1 VIGPGYP
8 SGVSRPIGVD
18 RNICHFL
25 WYSVVAGE
33 GLRSVGAASTSPI
46 QERLLY
52 PAPRST
58 FAGRGNRQWG
68 TAPARGSPLLSSA
81 TLVLP
86 IVPGAAFAL
95 PSPDA
100 AMPACA
106 DLCR

>member
-1 VIGPGYP
+1 
-8 SGVSRPIGVD
+8 
-18 RNICHFL
+18 
-25 WYSVVAGE
+25 VVAGE

-106 DLCR
+106 DKGDVRIHPAAFEQVLERFQESKLSDL